1 MITDSLAAHIELH
14 AHAPPAGKVVF
25 ENVGATGIG
34 VWRKG
39 NSWGDEA
46 LSFELKSA
54 DGIERIARKP
64 QIYTVNRPAAQ
75 MLPAGSRYA
84 VPFDLGDGSWQ
95 VDTSVRRTDGA
106 ELVALYDVP
115 ESADAL
121 AQHAWVGHLRSAPVR
136 LGQ

>member
-1 MITDSLAAHIELH
+1 VTTDSLAAHIELH

-25 ENVGATGIG
+25 ENIGATEMG
-34 VWRKG
+34 VWRTG

-54 DGIERIARKP
+54 GGIERIVRKP
-64 QIYTVNRPAAQ
+64 QVYTVNVPAAQ
-75 MLPAGSRYA
+75 MLSARGRYA

-95 VDTSVRRTDGA
+95 LEASFRWDVDA

-115 ESADAL
+115 ESPDAL
-121 AQHAWVGHLRSAPVR
+121 AQHAWIGHLRSAPVR
-136 LGQ
+136 LMK